1 MADVPNILD
10 NAGASDIAFSAIT
23 VTNASQSFSAANS
36 KRNYLGIQ
44 NNHVTGIIYFK
55 PVSAATE
62 TNGVRIRP
70 GEFYL
75 FETYVPKG
83 SINIIGS
90 IASNTLVILAE
101 GTG

>member
-1 MADVPNILD
+1 MADIPNILD
-10 NAGASDIAFSAIT
+10 NAGSSDIAFNAIT
-23 VTNASQSFSAANS
+23 VTNVSQSFSAANS
-36 KRNYLGIQ
+36 KRSYLGIQ
-44 NNHVTGIIYFK
+44 NNHNSGVIYVK
-55 PVSAATE
+55 PVSAATT

-70 GEFYL
+70 GEFYI
-75 FETYVPKG
+75 FETRVPKG